1 MGNRI
6 GYVYGIS
13 AYLLWGL
20 FPLYFL
26 LLADIDPFEL
36 IPWRV
41 LACLMFCLVFI
52 AILRKWGPLIAV
64 LRSPKMGGWFT
75 LSALLLYANWQIF
88 IIAVLTGHVIE
99 TALGYFINPLVT
111 ILLSVI
117 IRREKL
123 RRVQWLAVGIAALGL
138 VITAVAYGTM
148 PWIALGLAF
157 SFGLYGFVRKQA
169 SEQIDALSGLTVETL
184 AAAPFAIVQ
193 LIIVGVIAGGS
204 GGFTLGGFTHGPWT
218 TLLLIGSGL
227 MTAIPL
233 LLFGAANRRL
243 PLSHMG
249 FIQFITPILNF
260 LTGTFLLHE
269 PMDPA
274 RWIGFATV
282 WIALILLVG
291 DSVRQARRTPAESS
305 VPDERLR

>member
-1 MGNRI
+1 MRNRI
-6 GYVYGIS
+6 GYVYGIG
-13 AYLLWGL
+13 AYLIWGF

-26 LLADIDPFEL
+26 LLAEIDPLEL

-41 LACLMFCLVFI
+41 LSCLGFCVVFV
-52 AILRKWGPLIAV
+52 AVTRKWAPLVAV

-88 IIAVLTGHVIE
+88 VVAVLTGHVIE
-99 TALGYFINPLVT
+99 TSLGYFMNPLVT
-111 ILLSVI
+111 ILLGVL

-123 RRVQWLAVGIAALGL
+123 RRMQWLAVGIAAVGIT
-138 VITAVAYGTM
+138 ITAVAYGSI

-169 SEQIDALSGLTVETL
+169 SEQIDALSGLTVETM

-193 LIIVGVIAGGS
+193 LIIVGSIS
-204 GGFTLGGFTHGPWT
+204 GGAGAFALDGFQHGTWT
-218 TLLLIGSGL
+218 TVLLLGSGL
-227 MTAIPL
+227 LTAIPL

-243 PLSHMG
+243 PLSHLG
-249 FIQFITPILNF
+249 FIQFTTPIMGF
-260 LTGTFLLHE
+260 LTGAFILHE
-269 PMDPA
+269 PMDLA
-274 RWIGFATV
+274 RWIGFTTV

-291 DSVRQARRTPAESS
+291 DTMRQSRLAPAESS
-305 VPDERLR
+305 LGDLRLR

>member
-1 MGNRI
+1 MKDRI
-6 GYVYGIS
+6 GYVYGVG

-20 FPLYFL
+20 FPLYFIL
-26 LLADIDPFEL
+26 LSDINAFEL

-41 LACLMFCLVFI
+41 LTCLVFCLI
-52 AILRKWGPLIAV
+52 FVASMRKWGPLIQV

-88 IIAVLTGHVIE
+88 VIAVVTGHVIE

-111 ILLSVI
+111 ILLGVL
-117 IRREKL
+117 IRHEKL
-123 RRVQWLAVGIAALGL
+123 RPAQWGAVGIAALGL
-138 VITAVAYGTM
+138 VITTVAYGTM

-169 SEQIDALSGLTVETL
+169 SEQIDALSGLTVETM

-193 LIIVGVIAGGS
+193 LIIVGFVLGGTD
-204 GGFTLGGFTHGPWT
+204 GFTLGGIQHGPWIL
-218 TLLLIGSGL
+218 LLLIGSGL

-243 PLSHMG
+243 PLSHLG

-260 LTGTFLLHE
+260 ITGAFILQE
-269 PMDPA
+269 PMDLA

-282 WIALILLVG
+282 WIALILLIA
-291 DSVRQARRTPAESS
+291 DTIRQARREGAESS
-305 VPDERLR
+305 MANVRLR

>member
-1 MGNRI
+1 MRDRI
-6 GYVYGIS
+6 GYVYGIG

-26 LLADIDPFEL
+26 TLGDIDPFEL

-41 LACLMFCLVFI
+41 IACLFFCVVIVAL
-52 AILRKWGPLIAV
+52 LRKWEPLREV
-64 LRSPKMGGWFT
+64 LRSPRSRGWFL

-88 IIAVLTGHVIE
+88 VIAVLTGHVIE

-111 ILLSVI
+111 ILLGVI

-123 RRVQWLAVGIAALGL
+123 RPAQWVAAAIATAGL

-148 PWIALGLAF
+148 PWIALGLAVT
-157 SFGLYGFVRKQA
+157 FGMYGFVRKQA
-169 SEQIDALSGLTVETL
+169 NEQIDALSGLTVETL
-184 AAAPFAIVQ
+184 AAVPFAVVQ
-193 LIIVGVIAGGS
+193 LVIVGGLAAGAGA
-204 GGFTLGGFTHGPWT
+204 GFSFGAFTHGPWV
-218 TLLLIGSGL
+218 LLLLVGSGL
-227 MTAIPL
+227 VTAIPL

-243 PLSHMG
+243 PLTHMG

-260 LTGTFLLHE
+260 ITGAFILHE

-274 RWIGFATV
+274 RWIGFALV
-282 WIALILLVG
+282 WVALAVLVW
-291 DSVRQARRTPAESS
+291 ESMRGS
-305 VPDERLR
+305 KRG